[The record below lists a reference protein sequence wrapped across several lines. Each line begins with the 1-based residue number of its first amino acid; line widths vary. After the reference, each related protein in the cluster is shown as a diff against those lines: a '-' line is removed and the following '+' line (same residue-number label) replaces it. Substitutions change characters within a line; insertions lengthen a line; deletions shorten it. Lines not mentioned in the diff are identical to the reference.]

1 MSKVIEQDSV
11 EAGVDEEIVD
21 VTAEMVEETAEEVEA
36 APAEVEIPEKFRDKS
51 VEEVVKSYQ
60 ELEKAYG
67 RSNNELGEIRKI
79 NQQLVELQLSSK
91 PGESAEQ
98 VSHETID
105 VDSLLDNP
113 AEALSKAI
121 ENNPRLKKIEEALVK
136 DTRDKAKSSFES
148 RHPDWQEKAATQ
160 EFQDW
165 IQGSP
170 NRMQMFQQAHQN
182 YDYGLAGELFDWY
195 SQTHQPT
202 KAVEADIDKATTEPG
217 GARVPK
223 RQKVFRRSDLERMRM
238 YDRDRFDAMQDEI
251 IKAYAE
257 GRVR

>member
-1 MSKVIEQDSV
+1 MSKVVEQDSV
-11 EAGVDEEIVD
+11 EAGSDEEIVD
-21 VTAEMVEETAEEVEA
+21 VNAAEEEVVEA
-36 APAEVEIPEKFRDKS
+36 ATEEAPSFEIPDKFRDKS
-51 VEEVVKSYQ
+51 IEDVVKSYQ

-79 NQQLVELQLSSK
+79 NQQLVELQLSDK
-91 PGESAEQ
+91 PQEATESGE
-98 VSHETID
+98 TLD

-113 AEALSKAI
+113 AEAISKAI
-121 ENNPRLKKIEEALVK
+121 ESNPRLKKIEEALVK